1 MKSTFPYYGGRFY
14 QIKNILEILEKNL
27 DQFVVV
33 VDVFSGS
40 GKVLLNI
47 PEECKKVKVHNDINK
62 DLYVTFKVP
71 RIIRK
76 ECSWKGS

>member
-27 DQFVVV
+27 DQFDVVV
-33 VDVFSGS
+33 NVLGWS

-47 PEECKKVKVHNDINK
+47 PDEWKKVKVYNDLNK
-62 DLYVTFKVP
+62 DLYVTFTVL
-71 RIIRK
+71 
-76 ECSWKGS
+76 